1 MGEVVTDEDLEIIG
15 DRKRKRILDYHLRK
29 KLLTPVQCDCQNK
42 AIKKNVQIVNS
53 KPKKIVQKAD
63 FEIPAGI
70 ERNGNWFTLKDGTK
84 VMGLKKLK
92 EVLGV

>member
-53 KPKKIVQKAD
+53 KPKEND